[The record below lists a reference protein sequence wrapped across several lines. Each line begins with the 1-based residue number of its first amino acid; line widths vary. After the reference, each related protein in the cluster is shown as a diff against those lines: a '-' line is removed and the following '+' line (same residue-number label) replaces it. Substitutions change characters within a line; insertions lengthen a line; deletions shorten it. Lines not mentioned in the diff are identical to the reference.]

1 MTSLIIFVNFGGLWV
16 KISGQKGCTIKGS
29 GLSLAISAQT
39 CFQLSVTA
47 VPGHGLVPCDVGDTQ
62 TFAMY
67 VPPVVDDDGLVVV
80 AFEVSCQKNARV
92 GFVLAGGQ
100 WHLSWEW
107 S

>member
-1 MTSLIIFVNFGGLWV
+1 
-16 KISGQKGCTIKGS
+16 
-29 GLSLAISAQT
+29 
-39 CFQLSVTA
+39 
-47 VPGHGLVPCDVGDTQ
+47 
-62 TFAMY
+62 MY

-92 GFVLAGGQ
+92 GFVLVGGQ